1 MEVLVAGSALIF
13 WCFRCRVGEGIL
25 TFWILSWTWIEVA
38 LFVDVFDRFGI
49 FQYKPR

>member
-1 MEVLVAGSALIF
+1 MEVLVAGSVLICVF
-13 WCFRCRVGEGIL
+13 PLQSWGGIL

-49 FQYKPR
+49 FQYKPQ